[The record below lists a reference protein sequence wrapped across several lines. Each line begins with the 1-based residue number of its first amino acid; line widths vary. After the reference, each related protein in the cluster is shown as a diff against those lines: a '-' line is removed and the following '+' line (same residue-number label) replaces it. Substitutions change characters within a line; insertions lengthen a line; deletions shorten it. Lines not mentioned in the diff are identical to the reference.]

1 MNRRRVPRPTWAE
14 VRIREGDL
22 RMRRSTVL
30 GIAIVVIAAL
40 SALEPTGSLAGGK
53 PDGFLT
59 ARRPFLVPLVN
70 GVRIE
75 PLLSTVDVVGRYQM
89 TGIPDGLGA
98 YRSSNRTIE
107 LFMNHEMER
116 DDGDPANSRVSH
128 LTLANDGSVLS
139 GSYPVDGT
147 EGFTCFCSSTL
158 RILGGHPW
166 YFTGEECKSGRGGT
180 SIALNARTGKWV
192 ETPQFGIMLHENVV
206 PVPGLVKASFF
217 LSEDGNAGRSQL
229 YAYTA
234 PTFKGAIHGD
244 GALRVFVPTD
254 HTDGNPSPDDI
265 GSRQTLDGK
274 LVRIPQG
281 KNKTVDT
288 LEAAAQHRGA
298 FDFVR
303 IEDAEAD
310 PMHPGV
316 VYFSD
321 TGAAHQE
328 TFRGRIYRL
337 EIDRDHPARASLQVV
352 VDGDR
357 GADMFNPDNVAVSN
371 RALVIQEDR
380 NYKHSGYDRVLV
392 YDLNDGSLRS
402 VARTDPT
409 KGVIRREGIG
419 DWESSG
425 VINVSSFF
433 GKGWWLMDV
442 QAHDT
447 NDPQPGPSVRP
458 NTGIGEGGQLLKV
471 FIPGT

>member
-1 MNRRRVPRPTWAE
+1 MERRGACMRVH
-14 VRIREGDL
+14 
-22 RMRRSTVL
+22 RSSLL
-30 GIAIVVIAAL
+30 GIIAVVSVVMAAFQ
-40 SALEPTGSLAGGK
+40 SAPGVAGGH
-53 PDGFLT
+53 PTGFLT
-59 ARRPFLVPLVN
+59 ARRPYLVALRN

-75 PLLSTVDVVGRYQM
+75 PLISTGDIVGGYQM
-89 TGIPDGLGA
+89 SGIPDGLGA

-107 LFMNHEMER
+107 LFMNHEMDR
-116 DDGDPANSRVSH
+116 SDGDPADSRVSH
-128 LTLANDGSVLS
+128 LTLANDGSVLA
-139 GSYPVDGT
+139 GSYPVNGT
-147 EGFTCFCSSTL
+147 ERFTCFCSSTL

-166 YFTGEECKSGRGGT
+166 YFTGEECKSGHGGT
-180 SIALNARTGKWV
+180 SIAIDAATGRV
-192 ETPQFGIMLHENVV
+192 TRTPQFGMMLHENVV
-206 PVPGLVKASFF
+206 PVPGLAKATFF

-234 PTFKGAIHGD
+234 SSFRGAIRGK

-254 HTDGNPSPDDI
+254 PTDENPSPDDI
-265 GSRQTLDGK
+265 SGGTLHGK

-281 KNKTVDT
+281 RNTDVDS
-288 LEAAAQHRGA
+288 LEAAAQRKGA

-310 PMHPGV
+310 PMHPGT

-321 TGAAHQE
+321 TGAAHNE

-337 EIDRDHPARASLQVV
+337 DINRDHPARASLKVL
-352 VDGDR
+352 VDADA
-357 GADMFNPDNVAVSN
+357 GADMFNPDNLAVSN

-392 YDLNDGSLRS
+392 YDLADGSLRS

-409 KGVIRREGIG
+409 AGVIRREGIG

-425 VINVSSFF
+425 VINASSLF
-433 GKGWWLMDV
+433 GKGWWLLDV
-442 QAHDT
+442 EPHDT

-471 FIPGT
+471 FLPGT

>member
-1 MNRRRVPRPTWAE
+1 
-14 VRIREGDL
+14 
-22 RMRRSTVL
+22 MRRSTVF
-30 GIAIVVIAAL
+30 GIAIVLVAAFAGL
-40 SALEPTGSLAGGK
+40 QTSASLAGGG

-59 ARRPFLVPLVN
+59 ARRPYLVPLVN

-75 PLLSTVDVVGRYQM
+75 PLISTGDVVGGYQM
-89 TGIPDGLGA
+89 SGIPDGLGA

-107 LFMNHEMER
+107 LFMNHELER
-116 DDGDPANSRVSH
+116 SDGDPANARVSH

-180 SIALNARTGKWV
+180 SIAIDAATGRV
-192 ETPQFGIMLHENVV
+192 IRTPQFGMMLHENVV
-206 PVPGLVKASFF
+206 PVPGLAKATFF

-234 PTFKGAIHGD
+234 PTFRGAIHGAGD
-244 GALRVFVPTD
+244 LRVFVPTD
-254 HTDGNPSPDDI
+254 RTDSNPSPDDI
-265 GSRQTLDGK
+265 SKGQTLDGK

-281 KNKTVDT
+281 RNTDVDS
-288 LEAAAQHRGA
+288 LEAAAQRKGA

-321 TGAAHQE
+321 TGASHQE

-337 EIDRDHPARASLQVV
+337 QIDPQHPTRASLRVLL
-352 VDGDR
+352 DGDH
-357 GADMFNPDNVAVSN
+357 GADMFNPDNLAVSN

-392 YDLNDGSLRS
+392 YDLNDGSLRT

-409 KGVIRREGIG
+409 EGVIRREGIG

-425 VINVSSFF
+425 VINASALF
-433 GKGWWLMDV
+433 GKSWWLLDV
-442 QAHDT
+442 EAHHT
-447 NDPQPGPSVRP
+447 NDAQPGPSVRP

>member
-1 MNRRRVPRPTWAE
+1 
-14 VRIREGDL
+14 
-22 RMRRSTVL
+22 MRRSTVL
-30 GIAIVVIAAL
+30 GIAIVLVAAFAGL
-40 SALEPTGSLAGGK
+40 QTSASLAGK
-53 PDGFLT
+53 RPAGFVT
-59 ARRPFLVPLVN
+59 ARRPYLVPLVN
-70 GVRIE
+70 GVRID
-75 PLLSTVDVVGRYQM
+75 PLLSTGDVVGNYQM

-107 LFMNHEMER
+107 LFMNHELELE
-116 DDGDPANSRVSH
+116 DGDPANARISH

-158 RILGGHPW
+158 RIIGGHPW
-166 YFTGEECKSGRGGT
+166 YFTGEECKQGHGGT
-180 SIALNARTGKWV
+180 SIALNATTGHWV
-192 ETPQFGIMLHENVV
+192 ETPQFGMLLHENVV
-206 PVPGLVKASFF
+206 PVKGLAKATFF
-217 LSEDGNAGRSQL
+217 LSEDGNAGHSQL

-234 PTFKGAIHGD
+234 PTFKGAIHGE
-244 GALRVFVPTD
+244 GALRVFVPSD
-254 HTDGNPSPDDI
+254 HTDRNPSPDDI
-265 GSRQTLDGK
+265 SKGQTLDGK

-281 KNKTVDT
+281 GNTDVDS
-288 LEAAAQHRGA
+288 LEAASQRKGA

-321 TGAAHQE
+321 TGASHNE

-337 EIDRDHPARASLQVV
+337 QLDPQHPTRASLQVV
-352 VDGDR
+352 LDGSAGD
-357 GADMFNPDNVAVSN
+357 DMFNPDNLAISN

-380 NYKHSGYDRVLV
+380 NYKKSGYDRVLA

-409 KGVIRREGIG
+409 EGVIRREGVG

-425 VINVSSFF
+425 VINASSFF
-433 GKGWWLMDV
+433 GKGWWLLDV
-442 QAHDT
+442 EAHHT
-447 NDPQPGPSVRP
+447 NDPQPGPSGRP
-458 NTGIGEGGQLLKV
+458 NSAIGEGGQLLKV